1 MKHTIIS
8 KSLTKEAHEEAREL
22 FQKKR
27 GKYLEYISQVFW
39 WNKRV
44 NLISRDVSH
53 ETMVKHV
60 QHSLLLAIT
69 DEVKIAE
76 SILDTGSGGGLP
88 GIPLSMRYPDK
99 KIRVNDIVS
108 KKMMAVKQI
117 ARKMG
122 CANFDTIIGSIAHQQ
137 IEPGELIVSKHAFKV
152 DELLGYLE
160 GKNWSQIIFLKGEKE
175 AHDEIEGVEFGL
187 NCEIIQ
193 LDKTIDDPFYKG
205 KAIVKVKKIDEE
217 L

>member
-1 MKHTIIS
+1 MKHKITS
-8 KSLTKEAHEEAREL
+8 KSLSSEAYEVVIEL
-22 FQKKR
+22 FQKNR

-60 QHSLLLAIT
+60 QHSLLLSVM
-69 DEVKIAE
+69 DEVKNAE
-76 SILDTGSGGGLP
+76 TILDTGSGGGLP
-88 GIPLSMRYPDK
+88 GVPLSMCFPEK
-99 KIRVNDIVS
+99 TVRVNDIVS

-122 CANFDTIIGSIAHQQ
+122 CKNFDIIIGSIASQQ
-137 IEPGELIVSKHAFKV
+137 IESGELIVSKHAFKV
-152 DELLGYLE
+152 DELIDYLN
-160 GKNWSQIIFLKGEKE
+160 GNDWSQIIFLKGEKE
-175 AHDEIEGVEFGL
+175 AYDEIQRVELAL

-205 KAIVKVKKIDEE
+205 KAIVKVKKIDEK